1 MKKSLPSLISSNIQS
16 AFLIGR
22 DLADNVLLAQEIIND
37 YGRKNISPRFAVKVN
52 LMKAFDSLHW
62 SFNFQ
67 VLRVL
72 GYPKEFIAWIE
83 AWLQV
88 NFSISELYSG
98 GVGSIEL
105 LSIVEITGLKIGT
118 LPVRYLGIPL
128 VTRSLNN
135 GNCDSLV
142 EKITKCIQSWASR
155 CLSYAGRLR
164 LIQFVLF
171 SMQNFWCR
179 IFLLPSKVVKKVNK
193 LCSSF
198 LWKGH
203 EFSAKGVK
211 VGWDKVCYPKVEG
224 GLGLKNLSVW
234 NKVCMMRCLYLI
246 LIKAGS
252 LWMAWSEPYVLK
264 GANIWQVQ
272 YLPKYS

>member
-1 MKKSLPSLISSNIQS
+1 
-16 AFLIGR
+16 
-22 DLADNVLLAQEIIND
+22 
-37 YGRKNISPRFAVKVN
+37 
-52 LMKAFDSLHW
+52 
-62 SFNFQ
+62 
-67 VLRVL
+67 
-72 GYPKEFIAWIE
+72 
-83 AWLQV
+83 
-88 NFSISELYSG
+88 
-98 GVGSIEL
+98 
-105 LSIVEITGLKIGT
+105 
-118 LPVRYLGIPL
+118 
-128 VTRSLNN
+128 
-135 GNCDSLV
+135 
-142 EKITKCIQSWASR
+142 
-155 CLSYAGRLR
+155 
-164 LIQFVLF
+164 
-171 SMQNFWCR
+171 MQNFWCR

-272 YLPKYS
+272 YLPKLPTKTRTLNWGGQIDTLCWFVGIEDEFRDRGEEWKIAWEVIKANSNFAVFSWLN